1 MIDLGKKNV
10 LGVYVHAVDYDA
22 AVSKVISAAENQVS
36 FSVSALA
43 VHGVM
48 TGVTDPVHQ
57 YRLNQLDLITPDGQP
72 VRWALNWL
80 YDTDLS
86 DRVYGPELMYRV
98 CEQAAMRS
106 IPIFLFGSTQ
116 PVINALEANLLK
128 WFPDLSIAGSEP
140 SQFRRLSFEENSA
153 LMNRIRSSGAA
164 LTFIGLGCPRQEIWV
179 CENQEA
185 LSMPIMAVG
194 AAFDFHA
201 GSYGQAPGW
210 MQRAGLEWLYRF
222 ITEPRRLWRRY
233 LLLNPY
239 YLWLLLSQKLGI
251 RDFNPMDAVPPTEKL
266 RFG

>member
-1 MIDLGKKNV
+1 
-10 LGVYVHAVDYDA
+10 
-22 AVSKVISAAENQVS
+22 
-36 FSVSALA
+36 
-43 VHGVM
+43 
-48 TGVTDPVHQ
+48 
-57 YRLNQLDLITPDGQP
+57 
-72 VRWALNWL
+72 
-80 YDTDLS
+80 
-86 DRVYGPELMYRV
+86 MYRV
-98 CEQAAMRS
+98 CEQAAKRS
-106 IPIFLFGSTQ
+106 IPIFLFGSKQ
-116 PVINALEANLLK
+116 PVLDALESNLLK
-128 WFPDLSIAGSEP
+128 WFPNLSIAGSEP

-251 RDFNPMDAVPPTEKL
+251 RDFNPMDASPPTEKL